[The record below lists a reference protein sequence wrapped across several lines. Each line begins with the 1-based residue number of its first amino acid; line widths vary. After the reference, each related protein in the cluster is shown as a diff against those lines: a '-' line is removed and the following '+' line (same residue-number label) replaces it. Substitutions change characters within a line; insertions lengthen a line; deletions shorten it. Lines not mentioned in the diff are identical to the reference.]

1 MGAAALAVSRMRPAL
16 TWRALDG
23 DLVAGEV
30 RARLR
35 PDNRWFV
42 YFDTWRADA
51 YPPLAD
57 AVAHDLGR
65 DLYVTLEDAEYDALD
80 ACVQAGFAV
89 HRRESYYRIPAD
101 RAVAGLAGAVL
112 PAGLDV
118 LSAAD
123 ADITRLRRL
132 DDALRQ
138 DVPGSEGWRWDAE
151 EFRAETF
158 GPFFDPATYLV
169 AVDRAS
175 GEYAG
180 LVRIW
185 RNRAGPR
192 LGLIA
197 TLARYR
203 RRGVARALLGQAF
216 AVLAARGETNVTC
229 EVDDTNVASVSWL
242 TGLGAR
248 RYGGNAELI
257 RRQPG
262 RRLPDR
268 LDVGVAEAAAEFA
281 LEEVMSWAP
290 GQQFR
295 SRCDPPVSPVRG
307 RGGGRDRREPRHHG
321 PVGGQAGGGEGWVV
335 TEPVPAVTAERSVDH
350 LQEECLLRLPV
361 TGPWQLAQVEAADP
375 SADAVPVG
383 EVQDEVLFPGRF
395 GQGGSGQGQHVE
407 QYIRPSVGQAEPGA
421 VRRRTTGG
429 EAVRHAAIVARQRK
443 AEISSAG

>member
-1 MGAAALAVSRMRPAL
+1 MAAAALTVSRMRPAL

-35 PDNRWFV
+35 PDNRWFL

-57 AVAHDLGR
+57 AVARDLGS

-80 ACVQAGFAV
+80 ACAQAGFAV

-101 RAVAGLAGAVL
+101 RAAAGLAGAVL

-151 EFRAETF
+151 EFRTETF

-216 AVLAARGETNVTC
+216 GVLAARGETSVTC

-257 RRQPG
+257 RRQ
-262 RRLPDR
+262 LPDR
-268 LDVGVAEAAAEFA
+268 RKFPAA
-281 LEEVMSWAP
+281 
-290 GQQFR
+290 G
-295 SRCDPPVSPVRG
+295 
-307 RGGGRDRREPRHHG
+307 
-321 PVGGQAGGGEGWVV
+321 
-335 TEPVPAVTAERSVDH
+335 
-350 LQEECLLRLPV
+350 
-361 TGPWQLAQVEAADP
+361 
-375 SADAVPVG
+375 
-383 EVQDEVLFPGRF
+383 
-395 GQGGSGQGQHVE
+395 
-407 QYIRPSVGQAEPGA
+407 
-421 VRRRTTGG
+421 
-429 EAVRHAAIVARQRK
+429 
-443 AEISSAG
+443 

>member
-1 MGAAALAVSRMRPAL
+1 MAAAALTVSRMRPAL

-35 PDNRWFV
+35 PDNRWFL

-57 AVAHDLGR
+57 AVARDLGG

-80 ACVQAGFAV
+80 ACAQAGFAV

-151 EFRAETF
+151 EFRTETF

-216 AVLAARGETNVTC
+216 GVLAARGETSVTC

-257 RRQPG
+257 RRQ
-262 RRLPDR
+262 LPDWPEISR
-268 LDVGVAEAAAEFA
+268 RGVNLFRGGDATVRTWTAAGTTRRCLPRWPNAIWA
-281 LEEVMSWAP
+281 LSACCTSVMPGGSRSGFPGGAMTGTWWRTRFRTLSWRS
-290 GQQFR
+290 GR
-295 SRCDPPVSPVRG
+295 SRGVSAATATSRRG
-307 RGGGRDRREPRHHG
+307 
-321 PVGGQAGGGEGWVV
+321 
-335 TEPVPAVTAERSVDH
+335 
-350 LQEECLLRLPV
+350 C
-361 TGPWQLAQVEAADP
+361 
-375 SADAVPVG
+375 
-383 EVQDEVLFPGRF
+383 
-395 GQGGSGQGQHVE
+395 GGS
-407 QYIRPSVGQAEPGA
+407 R
-421 VRRRTTGG
+421 
-429 EAVRHAAIVARQRK
+429 
-443 AEISSAG
+443 SAGW

>member
-1 MGAAALAVSRMRPAL
+1 MVAAALAVSRMRPAL

-30 RARLR
+30 SARLR
-35 PDNRWFV
+35 PDNRWFL

-51 YPPLAD
+51 YAPLAN
-57 AVAHDLGR
+57 AVARDLGR

-80 ACVQAGFAV
+80 ACAEAGFAV
-89 HRRESYYRIPAD
+89 HRRESYYRMPTDPAIT
-101 RAVAGLAGAVL
+101 GLAAATL
-112 PAGLDV
+112 PAGLGI

-123 ADITRLRRL
+123 ADITRLRLL

-158 GPFFDPATYLV
+158 SRFFDPATYLI
-169 AVDRAS
+169 AIDRAS

-216 AVLAARGETNVTC
+216 TVLAARGDTSVVG
-229 EVDDTNVASVSWL
+229 EVDDTNVASLSLL

-248 RYGGNAELI
+248 RYGGNVELI
-257 RRQPG
+257 RPQ
-262 RRLPDR
+262 
-268 LDVGVAEAAAEFA
+268 
-281 LEEVMSWAP
+281 
-290 GQQFR
+290 
-295 SRCDPPVSPVRG
+295 
-307 RGGGRDRREPRHHG
+307 
-321 PVGGQAGGGEGWVV
+321 
-335 TEPVPAVTAERSVDH
+335 
-350 LQEECLLRLPV
+350 
-361 TGPWQLAQVEAADP
+361 
-375 SADAVPVG
+375 
-383 EVQDEVLFPGRF
+383 
-395 GQGGSGQGQHVE
+395 
-407 QYIRPSVGQAEPGA
+407 
-421 VRRRTTGG
+421 
-429 EAVRHAAIVARQRK
+429 
-443 AEISSAG
+443 